1 MSFLFGQ
8 NFDINELLLRE
19 EELQIFASKHGRV
32 WYTQV
37 KTFPAV
43 TPVEV
48 CVETA
53 ECFYRNISEN
63 YA

>member
-8 NFDINELLLRE
+8 NFDITELSLRE
-19 EELQIFASKHGRV
+19 EASKRGRV
-32 WYTQV
+32 WYAQV

-48 CVETA
+48 CVVTA

>member
-1 MSFLFGQ
+1 ML
-8 NFDINELLLRE
+8 LLLRE
-19 EELQIFASKHGRV
+19 EELQIFASKRGRV